1 MLHSGIITREFG
13 WQRMTNALITLA
25 LCLLLMPL
33 LLWLIGRALSATKD
47 KKPEKNKSKPKAG
60 MPHGDDQ

>member
-1 MLHSGIITREFG
+1 
-13 WQRMTNALITLA
+13 MTNALITLG

-47 KKPEKNKSKPKAG
+47 KKPERNKSKPKAG